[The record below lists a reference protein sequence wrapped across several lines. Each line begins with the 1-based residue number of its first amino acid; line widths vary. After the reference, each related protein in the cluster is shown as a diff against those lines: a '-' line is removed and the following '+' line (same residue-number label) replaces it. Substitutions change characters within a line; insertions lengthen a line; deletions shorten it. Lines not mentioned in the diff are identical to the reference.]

1 MCPSHSLPHK
11 TDHRRLMYGQL
22 PTQHIASRPP
32 ALASKAKGARSIII
46 VFWHWAFIL
55 KIKKSTK
62 KKKRENQSRS
72 IASILGPIP
81 PMQGNSVPQRLS
93 DLLVLT
99 ANETPVTWELIH
111 LSRVARGPQSQTPKS
126 ERATSPV
133 QAQPSQSKFQDRTSI
148 KLPLQ
153 PHLDPKKRLCCRSLP
168 SASVFSLS
176 APKLVISTYSKCP
189 RD

>member
-11 TDHRRLMYGQL
+11 TDHRRLMDGQL
-22 PTQHIASRPP
+22 PTQHIAFRPP

-55 KIKKSTK
+55 KSKSQLKRKKGESV
-62 KKKRENQSRS
+62 QIDS
-72 IASILGPIP
+72 INTWAYT

-153 PHLDPKKRLCCRSLP
+153 PHLDPKKRLCCRSLS

-176 APKLVISTYSKCP
+176 APKLIISTYSKCP